1 MCPVLSIVLA
11 DDHPEILMGL
21 AAAIGQ
27 FPQQQVVAQ
36 AHDGRELMQVLAHI
50 DCNVIV
56 TDYNL
61 GGEPAFDGMQL
72 LVRLRQQHPRCG
84 IVVCTMVHNPALL
97 RGMRQIGVAGIV
109 SKNDDFVHAG
119 HAVMAAARGVRYD
132 SPRILEEAG
141 LGSNDRN
148 GFERL
153 SAREREVLRL
163 YAAGT
168 AVSDIAQMLGSSVK
182 TVSTQKAVALRKL
195 GLVREIDLFQYAR
208 ASGLTAPS

>member
-11 DDHPEILMGL
+11 DDHPVILMGL

-72 LVRLRQQHPRCG
+72 LARLREQHPRCG
-84 IVVCTMVHNPALL
+84 IVVCTMVRNPALL
-97 RGMRQIGVAGIV
+97 RAMRQIGVACIV
-109 SKNDDFVHAG
+109 SKNDDLVHAG

-132 SPRILEEAG
+132 SPRILEETG

-195 GLVREIDLFQYAR
+195 GLVREIDLFQSAR
-208 ASGLTAPS
+208 ASGLTAPR

>member
-1 MCPVLSIVLA
+1 
-11 DDHPEILMGL
+11 
-21 AAAIGQ
+21 
-27 FPQQQVVAQ
+27 
-36 AHDGRELMQVLAHI
+36 MQVLAHI

-72 LVRLRQQHPRCG
+72 LARLREQHPRCG
-84 IVVCTMVHNPALL
+84 IVVCTMVRNPALL
-97 RGMRQIGVAGIV
+97 RAMRQIGVACIV
-109 SKNDDFVHAG
+109 SKNDDLVHAG

-132 SPRILEEAG
+132 SPRILEETG

-208 ASGLTAPS
+208 ASGLTAPR